1 MSEIKW
7 VLLTD
12 NYGRSEAD
20 IIKSYLG
27 AQDIKVEFFWQT
39 FLKCPTRQILYK
51 YSSPIFNWNGRRN
64 YCAPLVGRSIP
75 TMNEQ
80 ETRGVN
86 G

>member
-27 AQDIKVEFFWQT
+27 AQDIKVEFFLANIPQM
-39 FLKCPTRQILYK
+39 P
-51 YSSPIFNWNGRRN
+51 YSTNSVEIFVPDFQLER
-64 YCAPLVGRSIP
+64 A
-75 TMNEQ
+75 Q
-80 ETRGVN
+80 ELLRATGWKIDPDDE
-86 G
+86 